1 MVFYSSRKKAQRQW
15 VGQYDFSNYA
25 LPALSSDTISNDK
38 TLTFRKDISYD
49 HCNYSDH
56 GSDHNKYKITS
67 CLRPLYKLNRNRAL
81 LCIIAITLVTLN
93 GIEKK
98 LFGLPLRLELFY
110 KQQQSL
116 RDRNLRGCDEMTAK
130 QQLSLRNRKLT
141 GCEKDSYI
149 NPEEAF
155 KFLSFMENRKTSHDT
170 DGEIEP
176 SHISLCKELIKR
188 NNDSES
194 KEEDSVTPTNPFLNK
209 IQTNGVFEVHE
220 SEDIC
225 TDWERPHSSLM
236 RIISSSIIAYVG
248 GRFNLSYKHG
258 CHSSIPFGSELEFDV
273 TTVQQIF
280 PQNPMPL
287 NENIVSLG
295 EVVFDLC
302 QNCMNEHSNLGDL
315 PSEDNRE
322 DTHHCFL
329 FPNKGEAHTGSVQDE
344 ESYSTTEEVLDEGGH
359 IVNTA
364 LEAVLPLVRNRLY
377 HASIDWSPRAHIPS
391 HDPKSG
397 AVIYIDA
404 TQSLPIPFHFF
415 HPRIPSHVTHV
426 SIISSPACVTS
437 KIGSKDC
444 YTYAFQLQQY
454 LQNKYLGID
463 VSLDL
468 MSSTAAAYSRMI
480 LSHTLICPPGTITCL
495 FPALAR
501 EITKESI
508 IFESSNRPSTF
519 HWFNYLAKSKS
530 RSISIIPV
538 SESEILQVDFEQDN
552 IERQFKAIE
561 VSEVLKSEGSTS
573 LMNASD
579 KLKRAQ
585 SNFDQVMVQE
595 NSDPFKYTIS
605 LATNKETNNISDNGK
620 SESTERSFPEY
631 SEENTSNGR
640 FKDSESFLKEKVMAR
655 DKSVLYDSIMNLP
668 TKSSTNTVESHN
680 KEKES
685 TEVSFPRYVM
695 NDNNADNEE
704 NQYADTAKLFG
715 D

>member
-1 MVFYSSRKKAQRQW
+1 MVFPATRNPRRQW
-15 VGQYDFSNYA
+15 ISQHSNYRLPQECEETKEFSGGIGYCKKNFA
-25 LPALSSDTISNDK
+25 LCP
-38 TLTFRKDISYD
+38 
-49 HCNYSDH
+49 
-56 GSDHNKYKITS
+56 
-67 CLRPLYKLNRNRAL
+67 RPLYKLSRKRAL
-81 LCIIAITLVTLN
+81 LYTITISLVTL
-93 GIEKK
+93 KT
-98 LFGLPLRLELFY
+98 LRLESFHGKSNELKLDQY
-110 KQQQSL
+110 HQL
-116 RDRNLRGCDEMTAK
+116 HRDRNLRGCDEMTAE
-130 QQLSLRNRKLT
+130 QQRSLRNRKLT
-141 GCEKDSYI
+141 GCGKDSYI

-155 KFLSFMENRKTSHDT
+155 NFLSFMENRNSDKNPSGMYNAY
-170 DGEIEP
+170 GEIEP

-236 RIISSSIIAYVG
+236 RIISSSIIANVG

-302 QNCMNEHSNLGDL
+302 QSCIDEHSNLGDL

-655 DKSVLYDSIMNLP
+655 DKSVLYDSIVNLP

-695 NDNNADNEE
+695 TDNNADNEE